1 VKQVF
6 QRAKRGGLIRS
17 DSTRKLLGERNVG
30 PVGRDERFTAVGQDQ
45 KKTQSTV
52 PMDGPK
58 NSE

>member
-17 DSTRKLLGERNVG
+17 DSTKKLRGERNVR
-30 PVGRDERFTAVGQDQ
+30 PVGRNERFTAVGQDQ
-45 KKTQSTV
+45 KEMQSTV